1 MKRLTTTVPR
11 IAAVLIAVAA
21 SLTFAPQAVRAQNPE
36 IEEMAAFIGLMQSFF
51 GIIDSMHEVSDDPE
65 KSAIFHLHKIQ
76 EIYEEQGNKARV
88 VPVMRRVLNDSSSP
102 TIRSATYLMLGDVLK
117 EAGQRDEALEVLNRG
132 LNEALDNADRGR

>member
-11 IAAVLIAVAA
+11 IAAVLIAVAVPLA
-21 SLTFAPQAVRAQNPE
+21 FTPQTVRAQSPE
-36 IEEMAAFIGLMQSFF
+36 IQEMTAFIELMQSFF

-76 EIYEEQGNKARV
+76 EIHEEQGDKARV

-102 TIRSATYLMLGDVLK
+102 TIRAATYLMLGDVLK
-117 EAGQRDEALEVLNRG
+117 EAGRRDEALEVLTRG
-132 LNEALDNADRGR
+132 LNEAIDNADRGR